1 MKKEEILNIILNKN
15 TKEKRMLL
23 KSNKIREELLKKDN
37 IDKFDTLLNILDIED
52 LNYFLDDN
60 LIALLIKYNN
70 ADHLYYLKQ
79 YTKCSHFLS
88 NPKILKHLINTFDNY
103 RDSFK
108 NLDYDFS
115 IKLVNYIINNPEYI
129 ENILNLNPKIQYQLL
144 ENKIIRNKLLNL
156 NTNKD
161 FMFLFNKEI
170 ITMLLN
176 DPNYYNIFI
185 NGNIDDIHAFI
196 KDNDYIPDRL
206 ICNKI
211 INKYINIIDINK
223 YRTYIEEITN
233 IPLKYLIT
241 KKRKK
246 YYKENINSIKDNLLP
261 YYNNIYE
268 RVLND
273 EDYESLIKKDSY
285 YFYREPFNERVKN
298 KEDFNSLSNNTN
310 YSYNKPYY
318 YQNIKNNKNNII
330 LFKKYLQEL
339 STKKLF
345 EMIID
350 NYFEDITYNFLSN
363 LKTLLEYIT
372 KIDKIII
379 PKENLNIYKKIYNF
393 YNLTTKEQIN
403 LFNELDNNINY
414 KEMFYNDFIT
424 LKKHSYNSIKEG
436 LININNLNKSNKYNN
451 TYELNGEDF
460 YLLVHHTNL
469 IKETGGTFNKPSN
482 TLSLSLI
489 SHNYMNTFKDPS
501 HNIILGFDIDIN
513 NIIHLY
519 ESDSFSEELEGSRRL
534 QRLYTKEDLINN
546 TKSYN
551 EILVLNKNNY
561 NNSYLSPKYVICF
574 DTILEGDKKLSEIY
588 NIPIILINTDK
599 YKSKEKTYIDSTGD
613 NYINGYSASYIEL
626 DSYKRILK

>member
-1 MKKEEILNIILNKN
+1 MKKDDLLNIILNKN
-15 TKEKRMLL
+15 SIERRMLL

-60 LIALLIKYNN
+60 LITLLIKYNN
-70 ADHLYYLKQ
+70 FKHLYYLKE
-79 YTKCSHFLS
+79 YTKCSNFLS
-88 NPKILKHLINTFDNY
+88 KPKILEHLINTFDNY
-103 RDSFK
+103 RDSFI
-108 NLDYDFS
+108 NLDYSFGEEL
-115 IKLVNYIINNPEYI
+115 INYIINNPEYI
-129 ENILNLNPKIQYQLL
+129 ENISNLNTKIQYQLL
-144 ENKIIRNKLLNL
+144 ENKVIRNKLLNL
-156 NTNKD
+156 DINKD
-161 FMFLFNKEI
+161 FIFLFNKKT

-185 NGNIDDIHAFI
+185 NSNIDDIHAFI
-196 KDNDYIPDRL
+196 KENDNIPSNL

-211 INKYINIIDINK
+211 IDKYINIIDINK

-273 EDYESLIKKDSY
+273 GDYESLIKKDSY

-298 KEDFNSLSNNTN
+298 KEDYDSLTNNTN
-310 YSYNKPYY
+310 YSYSKPYY
-318 YQNIKNNKNNII
+318 YINIKNNKNNII

-345 EMIID
+345 EIIID
-350 NYFEDITYNFLSN
+350 DYFEDITYNFLNN

-414 KEMFYNDFIT
+414 KEMFYNDFMT
-424 LKKHSYNSIKEG
+424 LKNYSYNSIKEG
-436 LININNLNKSNKYNN
+436 LININNLNKSNKYDN

-469 IKETGGTFNKPSN
+469 KKDTGGTFNKPSS

-501 HNIILGFDIDIN
+501 YNIILGFDIDIN

-574 DTILEGDKKLSEIY
+574 DTILEGDKYLSKIY
-588 NIPIILINTDK
+588 NIPIILINTNKYIKKDK
-599 YKSKEKTYIDSTGD
+599 TSIDSTGD